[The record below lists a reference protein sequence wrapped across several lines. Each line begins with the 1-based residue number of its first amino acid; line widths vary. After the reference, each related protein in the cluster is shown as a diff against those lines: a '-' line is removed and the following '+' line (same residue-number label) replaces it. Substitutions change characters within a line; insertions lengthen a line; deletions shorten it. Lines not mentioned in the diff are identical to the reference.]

1 MHKILYSVFALFAAA
16 AMYSIFSGEEKRHV
30 TKSDGVYLS
39 CKGAPSI
46 TYSWEVDGTDVIDLD
61 TGAVYNY
68 WYCIPL
74 NAKPSSFDR

>member
-1 MHKILYSVFALFAAA
+1 MNKILYSALALLTSA
-16 AMYSIFSGEEKRHV
+16 AMYSIFSGEKKPRVPKKDE
-30 TKSDGVYLS
+30 VYLS

-46 TYSWEVDGTDVIDLD
+46 TYSWEVDGTDVVDLD

-74 NAKPSSFDR
+74 NDKPR